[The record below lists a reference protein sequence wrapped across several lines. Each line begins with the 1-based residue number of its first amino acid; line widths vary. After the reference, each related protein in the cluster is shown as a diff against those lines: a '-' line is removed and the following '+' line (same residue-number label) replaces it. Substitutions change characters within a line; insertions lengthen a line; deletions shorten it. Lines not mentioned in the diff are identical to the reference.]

1 MPAKISLTGLPK
13 DVQVLPDYYRLS
25 MEEGGTLYP
34 PKGLPSAS
42 PSITYTVL
50 VSHKL
55 GVQLGLP
62 DASRRLLIQGELTL
76 DLPLNE
82 CPGEIGVIAFQGQII
97 PEKQPAPKAALSTPV
112 TPHERPWPDLSPYPL
127 IALSQVKVPDKFLLR
142 KPSRAKTQALQEAVA
157 AHGQLDEPIVVRPAF
172 DGSGYVLYDGY
183 RRYVVA
189 RQLGWTTIP
198 VDVRPMAMET
208 EGELMAAQTSG

>member
-1 MPAKISLTGLPK
+1 MPAKISLTGIPK

-42 PSITYTVL
+42 QPISYTVL
-50 VSHKL
+50 VSRKL
-55 GVQLGLP
+55 GSQLGLP
-62 DASRRLLIQGELTL
+62 AASQRLLIQGELTL
-76 DLPLNE
+76 DLPLDE
-82 CPGEIGVIAFQGQII
+82 CPGEIGVIAFQGQVI
-97 PEKQPAPKAALSTPV
+97 PERKPESKVEAPAPSVRK
-112 TPHERPWPDLSPYPL
+112 ERPWPDLSEYPQ
-127 IALSQVKVPDKFLLR
+127 IALNEVKIPSEFLR
-142 KPSRAKTQALQEAVA
+142 RAPSKAKTQALQEAVA

-198 VDVRPMAMET
+198 ADVRAMET
-208 EGELMAAQTSG
+208 EEPSYATQATC